1 MAEDRRDDDDSR
13 GQGGQTSRLQSVRA
27 DETDK
32 HGDLHLLD
40 RPISQFVISV
50 HMISLGV
57 SIGSSTFPT
66 PISRQPRPALPLN

>member
-1 MAEDRRDDDDSR
+1 MAEDRRDDDDGR

-40 RPISQFVISV
+40 QDPRHFT
-50 HMISLGV
+50 
-57 SIGSSTFPT
+57 SIPD
-66 PISRQPRPALPLN
+66 P